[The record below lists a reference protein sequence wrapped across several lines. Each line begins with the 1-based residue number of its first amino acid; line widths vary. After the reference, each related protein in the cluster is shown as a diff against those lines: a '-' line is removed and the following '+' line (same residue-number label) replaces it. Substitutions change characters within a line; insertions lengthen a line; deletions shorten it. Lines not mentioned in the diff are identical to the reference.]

1 MNSTRVT
8 LYVLVVLLFCFFGMS
23 VSAQP
28 KTASPYNAFETAE
41 GLVNDIYKS
50 VSFDST
56 GPRPD
61 WEKVRSMFIED
72 AVVVLRVTRDSSA
85 IFSVQGFINDFVN
98 FIERSPAKQR
108 GFWEKVVRIKPMVF
122 GDIAHVLVLY
132 EAHIPGT
139 PRPPQKGVDSFQL
152 IKRGGRWCIVSVA
165 NEIPTRERPIPAELQ
180 D

>member
-1 MNSTRVT
+1 MNSTRVA
-8 LYVLVVLLFCFFGMS
+8 LCMLAVLSFCFFGMS
-23 VSAQP
+23 LSAQ
-28 KTASPYNAFETAE
+28 TQYASPHKAFETAE

-56 GPRPD
+56 GPKPD
-61 WEKVRSMFIED
+61 WEKVRSMFIEE
-72 AVVVLRVTRDSSA
+72 AVIVLRVTRDSSA

-108 GFWEKVVRIKPMVF
+108 GFWEKVVRMKPMVF

-132 EAHIPGT
+132 EAHIPGS

-152 IKRGGRWCIVSVA
+152 IKRSGRWWIAAVT
-165 NEIPTRERPIPAELQ
+165 NEIPTRDRPVPKELQ